1 MRASAWACMCAHIG
15 AGASAYA
22 RESYKYIIYINNM
35 RVCERVSVC
44 GYGRGFWGARVL
56 VQVFAVFGVG
66 FALKSKLKMTCGA
79 GKNRAKNGNKKA
91 KNPHKIKTF
100 SHFSIDK

>member
-1 MRASAWACMCAHIG
+1 MGRVGDRPRQAERATVQSCG
-15 AGASAYA
+15 AVGL
-22 RESYKYIIYINNM
+22 
-35 RVCERVSVC
+35 
-44 GYGRGFWGARVL
+44 GARVL

-66 FALKSKLKMTCGA
+66 FTLKSKSKMTRGA

-91 KNPHKIKTF
+91 KNPDKIKTF